1 MAKHP
6 ILDAIILGTILS
18 AVGISIVK
26 SFNESYYNSK
36 PGIVYMVDGKEM
48 MERRFDTN
56 EECQRY
62 MNSEKGKQ
70 EADYYSSLRKKK

>member
-18 AVGISIVK
+18 AVGISIIK

-36 PGIVYMVDGKEM
+36 PGIVYMVNGKEM

-56 EECQRY
+56 EECREY
-62 MNSEKGKQ
+62 MNSERGKQ
-70 EADYYSSLRKKK
+70 EAAYYSSLNKKK